1 MHQVCL
7 NLREFSSGV
16 QDHQGVGAVGGYGG
30 GAASP
35 HIRPRRGIQLIQR
48 ANLRGQECLELSSA
62 LGAARALLPATRKL
76 HRAVGTKWPCWTSTH
91 GLEWLGVSHI
101 TAARHQDWCMVRVVL
116 PRADFRYDVGKVSSH
131 SITLSANLT
140 SEPHLASPCSRA
152 TDVVWGIAE
161 SLAKELPTRSRD
173 ARVSRKAPHA

>member
-48 ANLRGQECLELSSA
+48 ANLRGQECLELSSV
-62 LGAARALLPATRKL
+62 LGASASACNPQAPQGRRDKVALLDEHTRSGM
-76 HRAVGTKWPCWTSTH
+76 A
-91 GLEWLGVSHI
+91 
-101 TAARHQDWCMVRVVL
+101 
-116 PRADFRYDVGKVSSH
+116 
-131 SITLSANLT
+131 
-140 SEPHLASPCSRA
+140 
-152 TDVVWGIAE
+152 WGIAYH
-161 SLAKELPTRSRD
+161 SR
-173 ARVSRKAPHA
+173 